1 MSKNNGFTFGIG
13 GHSYISASEI
23 MNTKID
29 KPKEE
34 EVVVESQAI
43 EETQEVENTNNE
55 DCSFVVASR
64 SRASKKA
71 DTKVSTSIA
80 LTPEANDIL
89 LKVMKLDDSM
99 KANTTINKVLE
110 TCYNAET
117 KTFKQEVPA
126 KDVSSNINY
135 SVQISKKH
143 RDALAKEAKK
153 RNMTVGEY
161 LSELVLRT
169 IKFN

>member
-1 MSKNNGFTFGIG
+1 MELQQLKYFLCASRTASFADVADEFGV
-13 GHSYISASEI
+13 SR
-23 MNTKID
+23 
-29 KPKEE
+29 
-34 EVVVESQAI
+34 QAI
-43 EETQEVENTNNE
+43 SSSIKSLESELKIVLF
-55 DCSFVVASR
+55 DR
-64 SRASKKA
+64 SRNRL
-71 DTKVSTSIA
+71 A

-110 TCYNAET
+110 TCYNPET
-117 KTFKQEVPA
+117 KTFKQEIPV

>member
-1 MSKNNGFTFGIG
+1 MKNNGFTFGIG
-13 GHSYISASEI
+13 GHSHISANEI
-23 MNTKID
+23 INTKID
-29 KPKEE
+29 SPKEE
-34 EVVVESQAI
+34 EIAVES
-43 EETQEVENTNNE
+43 EETTNNE

-71 DTKVSTSIA
+71 DAKVSTSIA

-110 TCYNAET
+110 TCYNPET
-117 KTFKQEVPA
+117 KTFKQEIPA

>member
-1 MSKNNGFTFGIG
+1 MKNNGFTFGIG
-13 GHSYISASEI
+13 GHSHISANEI
-23 MNTKID
+23 INTKID
-29 KPKEE
+29 SSKEE
-34 EVVVESQAI
+34 EVAVESQEI
-43 EETQEVENTNNE
+43 EETTNNE

-71 DTKVSTSIA
+71 DAKVSTSIA

-110 TCYNAET
+110 TCYNPET
-117 KTFKQEVPA
+117 KTFKQEIPI

>member
-1 MSKNNGFTFGIG
+1 MKNNGFTFGIG
-13 GHSYISASEI
+13 GHSHISANEI
-23 MNTKID
+23 INTKID
-29 KPKEE
+29 SPKEE
-34 EVVVESQAI
+34 EVAVES
-43 EETQEVENTNNE
+43 EVTTNNE

-110 TCYNAET
+110 TCYNPET
-117 KTFKQEVPA
+117 KTFKQEIPA
-126 KDVSSNINY
+126 KDVSSNIN
-135 SVQISKKH
+135 
-143 RDALAKEAKK
+143 
-153 RNMTVGEY
+153 
-161 LSELVLRT
+161 
-169 IKFN
+169 

>member
-1 MSKNNGFTFGIG
+1 MKNNGFTFGIG
-13 GHSYISASEI
+13 GHSHISANEI
-23 MNTKID
+23 INTKID
-29 KPKEE
+29 SPKEE
-34 EVVVESQAI
+34 EVAVES
-43 EETQEVENTNNE
+43 EETTNNE

-71 DTKVSTSIA
+71 DAKVSTSIA

-110 TCYNAET
+110 TCYNPET
-117 KTFKQEVPA
+117 KTFKQEIPV

-143 RDALAKEAKK
+143 RDALAKEAK
-153 RNMTVGEY
+153 EP
-161 LSELVLRT
+161 S
-169 IKFN
+169 

>member
-1 MSKNNGFTFGIG
+1 MDKIVSIIVPVFNTEERLLESCINSLCEQTYERI
-13 GHSYISASEI
+13 EI
-23 MNTKID
+23 IIVD
-29 KPKEE
+29 DG
-34 EVVVESQAI
+34 SQ
-43 EETQEVENTNNE
+43 
-55 DCSFVVASR
+55 
-64 SRASKKA
+64 
-71 DTKVSTSIA
+71 VSTSIA

-110 TCYNAET
+110 TCYNPET
-117 KTFKQEVPA
+117 KTFKQEIPV

>member
-1 MSKNNGFTFGIG
+1 MKNNGFTFGIG
-13 GHSYISASEI
+13 GHSHISANEI
-23 MNTKID
+23 INTKID
-29 KPKEE
+29 SPKEE
-34 EVVVESQAI
+34 EIAVES
-43 EETQEVENTNNE
+43 EETTNNE

-71 DTKVSTSIA
+71 DAKVSTSIA

-110 TCYNAET
+110 TCYNPET
-117 KTFKQEVPA
+117 KTFKQEIPV